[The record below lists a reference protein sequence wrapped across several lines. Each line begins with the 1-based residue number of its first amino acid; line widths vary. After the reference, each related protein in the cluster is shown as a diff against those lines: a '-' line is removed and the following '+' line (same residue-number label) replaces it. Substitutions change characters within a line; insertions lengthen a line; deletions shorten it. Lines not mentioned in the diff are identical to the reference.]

1 MRSELEGY
9 PSSSQYSEK
18 VGTPGEGRQGLPAT
32 TQAVHR
38 VDAQVN
44 PAVGTCLEM
53 KEGASQPLPGLP
65 SAHGD
70 LRVDELLNHGVD
82 LIWDL
87 KQKQVSGIVGLPI
100 HRVLDGS

>member
-1 MRSELEGY
+1 MCCLVMAASAVEPAFLLLCAALRPRIWTRS
-9 PSSSQYSEK
+9 
-18 VGTPGEGRQGLPAT
+18 
-32 TQAVHR
+32 VHR

-65 SAHGD
+65 SAHGHV
-70 LRVDELLNHGVD
+70 RVDELLNHGVD

-87 KQKQVSGIVGLPI
+87 KQKQVSGIVGLPA